1 MEKTLWKGMERPRK
15 VVVDQETLT
24 PTYGKFIAEP
34 FERGY
39 GLTIGNSLRRVL
51 ISSLPGAAVTSV
63 KFDGVTHEF
72 TTIPEVKEDVTDII
86 LNLKELILRLDGTGP
101 VSISLNSHGEGEIK
115 AKDIKIPPSVEI
127 LNPELHIATLGKKGK
142 LNLEMTVD
150 TGRGYVPAELNK
162 KEGQPLGIIPID
174 SIFSPVK
181 KVTFEVQKTRI
192 GQMTDYDRIVLE
204 IWTNGSIKPEDALGY
219 AAKIV
224 KDHMSVFI
232 NFEEKEEVVSNE
244 KDEDK
249 KLNEVLDQSVEELEL
264 SVRAANC
271 LRNSEIKTIRD
282 LVGRT
287 EMDMLR
293 FRNFGRKSL
302 NEIKELLIVMGLS
315 FGMKV
320 DEKNKKKKEKE
331 E

>member
-1 MEKTLWKGMERPRK
+1 MEKSLWKGMERARK
-15 VVVDQETLT
+15 IMVEQETLT

-39 GLTIGNSLRRVL
+39 GITLGNSLRRVL

-63 KFDGVTHEF
+63 KFEGITHEF
-72 TTIPEVKEDVTDII
+72 AVIPEVKEDVTDII
-86 LNLKELILRLDGTGP
+86 LNLKELVMTLDGAGP
-101 VSISLNSHGEGEIK
+101 VNIRLNVHGERTVK
-115 AKDIKIPPSVEI
+115 AKDIEIPPSIEI
-127 LNPELHIATLGKKGK
+127 LNPEQHIATLGKKGK
-142 LNLEMTVD
+142 LNLELTVN

-162 KEGQPLGIIPID
+162 KEGQALGIIPVD
-174 SIFSPVK
+174 SLFSPVK
-181 KVTFEVQKTRI
+181 KVTFDVQKTRI
-192 GQMTDYDRIVLE
+192 GQMTDYDRIILE

-232 NFEEKEEVVSNE
+232 NFEEKEEMVSNE

-249 KLNEVLDQSVEELEL
+249 KINEILDQSVEELEL

-271 LRNSEIKTIRD
+271 LRNSEIQTIGD
-282 LVGRT
+282 LVHRT
-287 EMDMLR
+287 ESDMLR

-302 NEIKELLIVMGLS
+302 NEIKELLIGMGLS
-315 FGMKV
+315 FGMKM
-320 DEKNKKKKEKE
+320 DGKK
-331 E
+331 

>member
-15 VVVDQETLT
+15 VMIEQETLT

-39 GLTIGNSLRRVL
+39 GTTIGSSLRRVL
-51 ISSLPGAAVTSV
+51 LSSLPGAAITSV
-63 KFDGVTHEF
+63 KFEGITHEF

-86 LNLKELILRLDGTGP
+86 LNLKEVIVKYNEAGPVNIRLD
-101 VSISLNSHGEGEIK
+101 VHGEKEIK
-115 AKDIKIPPSVEI
+115 AKDIEVPPSVEI
-127 LNPELHIATLGKKGK
+127 LNPEQHIATLGKKGK

-150 TGRGYVPAELNK
+150 AGRGYITAELNK
-162 KEGQPLGIIPID
+162 KEGQAIGIIPID
-174 SIFSPVK
+174 AIFSPVK
-181 KVTFEVQKTRI
+181 KVNFIVEKTRI
-192 GQMTDYDRIVLE
+192 GQMTDYDRLVME
-204 IWTNGSIKPEDALGY
+204 IWTSGSIKPEDALGY

-232 NFEEKEEVVSNE
+232 NFEEKEELVSDE

-249 KLNEVLDQSVEELEL
+249 KLNEMLDQSVEELEL

-282 LVGRT
+282 LVHRSET
-287 EMDMLR
+287 DMLR

-302 NEIKELLIVMGLS
+302 NEIKEILITMGLS
-315 FGMKV
+315 FGMKI
-320 DEKNKKKKEKE
+320 DEKIKKQDE

>member
-15 VVVDQETLT
+15 VIVEQDTLT

-39 GLTIGNSLRRVL
+39 GITIGNSLRRVL

-63 KFDGVTHEF
+63 KFEGITHEF
-72 TTIPEVKEDVTDII
+72 TTIPEIKEDVTDII
-86 LNLKELILRLDGTGP
+86 LNLKELVLKLNGTGP
-101 VSISLNSHGEGEIK
+101 VNINLNVHGEKEVK
-115 AKDIKIPPSVEI
+115 AKDIEAPSSIEI
-127 LNPELHIATLGKKGK
+127 LNPEQHIATLGKRGK
-142 LNLEMTVD
+142 LNLELTVD
-150 TGRGYVPAELNK
+150 VGRGYVPAEFNK
-162 KEGQPLGIIPID
+162 KEGQAIGVIPVD
-174 SIFSPVK
+174 SLFSPVK
-181 KVTFEVQKTRI
+181 KVTFDVQKTRI
-192 GQMTDYDRIVLE
+192 GQMTDYDRVVLE

-232 NFEEKEEVVSNE
+232 NFEEKEEVISDE

-249 KLNEVLDQSVEELEL
+249 KLNELLDQSVEELEL

-282 LVGRT
+282 LVHRS
-287 EMDMLR
+287 EIDMLK

-302 NEIKELLIVMGLS
+302 NEIKEILVSMGLS
-315 FGMKV
+315 FGMKI
-320 DEKNKKKKEKE
+320 DEKNKKRKE